1 MHENFKLEIL
11 KCALGLL
18 KFDATSVCDN
28 LILLFLVTGN
38 VIWCGRWM
46 DGKFIHTFTNNDEY
60 TDIKKC
66 HEHDKSVV
74 HTENF
79 VVANKLDAVEKK
91 IQ

>member
-1 MHENFKLEIL
+1 
-11 KCALGLL
+11 
-18 KFDATSVCDN
+18 
-28 LILLFLVTGN
+28 
-38 VIWCGRWM
+38 M

-66 HEHDKSVV
+66 HKRDKSVV